1 MRRHDLVWLD
11 PQAPWQVLTAGAD
24 ARLRAWAQARLPF
37 VVARRDPASDAPQ
50 LRLGVPLPLAEQR
63 QRLSLRVDPS
73 ALLRSAPPPLLTE
86 VAADIGPA
94 WRERLHGL
102 VTDTATLP
110 VAPRVF
116 GSAAWQHLTGLP
128 YLHDD
133 SDLDLLWE
141 VADTRQAD
149 EIVAV
154 LHPHERHHPTRL
166 DGELRFPGDRAVNWR
181 EYASGARRLM
191 VKGDAAC
198 WLVPR
203 EALAAWKVAA

>member
-37 VVARRDPASDAPQ
+37 VVARRDPASDEHQ
-50 LRLGVPLPLAEQR
+50 VRLGVPLPLAEHR

-73 ALLRSAPPPLLTE
+73 AVLRSAPPPLLTE
-86 VAADIGPA
+86 VAADIGPT
-94 WRERLHGL
+94 WRERLHDL

-110 VAPRVF
+110 AAPRVF

-128 YLHDD
+128 YLHDG

-141 VADTRQAD
+141 VVDTRQAD

-154 LHPHERHHPTRL
+154 LLQHERQHCTRV
-166 DGELRFPGDRAVNWR
+166 DGELRFPGDRAITWR

-191 VKGDAAC
+191 VKGDEAC

>member
-37 VVARRDPASDAPQ
+37 VVARRDPASDEHQ
-50 LRLGVPLPLAEQR
+50 VRLGVPLPLAEHR

-73 ALLRSAPPPLLTE
+73 AVLRSAPPPLLTE
-86 VAADIGPA
+86 VAADIGPT
-94 WRERLHGL
+94 WRERLHDL

-110 VAPRVF
+110 AAPRVF

-128 YLHDD
+128 YLHDG

-141 VADTRQAD
+141 VVDTRQAD

-154 LHPHERHHPTRL
+154 LLQYERRHRTRL
-166 DGELRFPGDRAVNWR
+166 DGELRFPGDRAITWR

-191 VKGDAAC
+191 VKGDEAC

>member
-37 VVARRDPASDAPQ
+37 VVARRDPASDEHQ
-50 LRLGVPLPLAEQR
+50 VRLGVPLPLAEHR
-63 QRLSLRVDPS
+63 QRLSLRVAPS
-73 ALLRSAPPPLLTE
+73 AVLRCAPPPPLAE

-102 VTDTATLP
+102 VTVTASLP

-133 SDLDLLWE
+133 SDLDLLFE
-141 VADTRQAD
+141 VADTQHAD
-149 EIVAV
+149 QIVAV
-154 LHPHERHHPTRL
+154 LQHHERQHPLRL
-166 DGELRFPGDRAVNWR
+166 DGDLRFPGDRAINWR
-181 EYASGARRLM
+181 EYASGAKRVM
-191 VKGDAAC
+191 VKGNDAC

>member
-11 PQAPWQVLTAGAD
+11 PQVPLQVLTAGAEV
-24 ARLRAWAQARLPF
+24 RLRAWAQARLPF
-37 VVARRDPASDAPQ
+37 VVARRDPASEDDQ

-73 ALLRSAPPPLLTE
+73 AVLRSAPPPLLAE

-102 VTDTATLP
+102 VSDTATLP
-110 VAPRVF
+110 AAPRVF

-128 YLHDD
+128 YLHDG

-154 LHPHERHHPTRL
+154 LHPRERQHPTRL

-191 VKGDAAC
+191 VKGDDAC